1 MKARIL
7 KQCLIIVALSLTGT
21 SYSIFSGMAPPP
33 WAAPGLEARE
43 IRAVDANAL
52 DPIWADARSLK
63 DYEQSHIPGAV
74 FFDEG
79 AWDDSLVDLM
89 NLWLTEPRPIVVY
102 CGSESC
108 GTSRRVA
115 ARLLE
120 ALPDAEIYSLKG
132 GWDAWQP

>member
-7 KQCLIIVALSLTGT
+7 QKCLIIVALSLTGAG
-21 SYSIFSGMAPPP
+21 YSLFSGMAPLP
-33 WAAPGLEARE
+33 WVAPELAPGE
-43 IRAVDANAL
+43 IRLVDANAL
-52 DPIWADARSLK
+52 DPIWVDARSLEK
-63 DYEQSHIPGAV
+63 YEQAHIPDAV
-74 FFDEG
+74 FFDED

-89 NLWLTEPRPIVVY
+89 NRWLTEPHPIVVY

-115 ARLLE
+115 ERLRE

>member
-7 KQCLIIVALSLTGT
+7 QQCLILIALSLTGAG
-21 SYSIFSGMAPPP
+21 YSLFSGMAPLP
-33 WAAPGLEARE
+33 WAAPELAAGE
-43 IRAVDANAL
+43 IRVVDANAL
-52 DPIWADARSLK
+52 DPIWVDARSLEE
-63 DYEQSHIPGAV
+63 YEQSHIPGAV
-74 FFDEG
+74 FFAEG

-89 NLWLTEPRPIVVY
+89 NLWLTEPRPIIVY

-115 ARLLE
+115 ARLRE
-120 ALPDAEIYSLKG
+120 ALPDAEIHSLKG